1 MTGNHKQDKMMV
13 ALQNNMDFDLLY
25 NCLGTAKP
33 VTIDT
38 EAAGV
43 IPTCDYSKCVGEEI
57 MVGW

>member
-1 MTGNHKQDKMMV
+1 MMV
-13 ALQNNMDFDLLY
+13 ALQNDMDFELLY